1 MRLSNEM
8 RMGFLPDSQADIDLE
23 TSVGFARQGFKI
35 QIRYWNAARELGCHM
50 VFSEDLNCGQ
60 D

>member
-1 MRLSNEM
+1 M
-8 RMGFLPDSQADIDLE
+8 RMGFLPDSQAYIDLE
-23 TSVGFARQGFKI
+23 TSVGLALQAFKI

-50 VFSEDLNCGQ
+50 VFSEDFNCGQ